1 LIRGEGRVKTHP
13 LHVRACSASQRGTE
27 WEWLGWW
34 RARHSHSRQPSLPG
48 LPGHKDP
55 EEAYKGAG
63 RRWVGEVCSPFAEGN
78 RTLARSAVRCLV
90 AEDIARARRQGVGA
104 CSLGRAEAGSIVQVR
119 SLLRR
124 LHEHWVVR

>member
-1 LIRGEGRVKTHP
+1 M
-13 LHVRACSASQRGTE
+13 
-27 WEWLGWW
+27 GWW

-48 LPGHKDP
+48 LPVHKDP
-55 EEAYKGAG
+55 GEASKGAG
-63 RRWVGEVCSPFAEGN
+63 RRWAVEVCSPLAGGT
-78 RTLARSAVRCLV
+78 RTPGGSVVRCLV
-90 AEDIARARRQGVGA
+90 AEDIARARRQGAAA